1 MIRCYITDRHTLSG
15 ETLLESIARNLRGG
29 VTWIQIREKDLSAR
43 DLFDLVVAARR
54 LPNPQG
60 TKFIVNTRADVAL
73 AAGADGVHF
82 PSGSP
87 EPRRWRGIVPP
98 GFLLGAS
105 CHTLEE
111 LAAAESEGATYAVLG
126 PVFAPLS
133 KASALTPLGLDA
145 LALASKR
152 VSIPVL
158 ALGGITHH
166 NAESCIASGAQG
178 VAGISFYQSGV
189 RPDKL

>member
-1 MIRCYITDRHTLSG
+1 MIRCYITDRHSLTDES
-15 ETLLESIARNLRGG
+15 LLNAIARSLRNG

-43 DLFDLVVAARR
+43 ELFDLVAAARR
-54 LPNPQG
+54 LPNPHG
-60 TKFIVNTRADVAL
+60 TKFIVNTRTDVAL

-87 EPRRWRGIVPP
+87 EPRRWRGIVPA

-111 LAAAESEGATYAVLG
+111 LAAAESEGATYAVYG
-126 PVFAPLS
+126 PIFAPLS
-133 KASALTPLGLDA
+133 KVSALTPVGLSGLGA
-145 LALASKR
+145 ASR
-152 VSIPVL
+152 QVSIPVL
-158 ALGGITHH
+158 ALGGVTRE
-166 NAESCIASGAQG
+166 NADSCIAAGAQG
-178 VAGISFYQSGV
+178 VAGISFYQSEP